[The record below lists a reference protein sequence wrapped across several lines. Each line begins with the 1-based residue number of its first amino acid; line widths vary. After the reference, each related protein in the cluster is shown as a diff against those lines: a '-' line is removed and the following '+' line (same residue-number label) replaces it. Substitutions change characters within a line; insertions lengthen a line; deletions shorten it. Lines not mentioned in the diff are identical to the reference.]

1 MNNDKVDWHGNFVAV
16 ATPFDRHGAIDDK
29 AFQANIELL
38 IEEGA
43 DGIVVAGCTGEAW
56 ALEPE
61 ERLQLT
67 RLARAAASNRP
78 VVLGTTTVMP
88 AKSLSLS
95 KAAIEAGADGVLLM
109 PPYYAVIKER
119 EIEAYFKHVSDG
131 LRAPIFL
138 YNMPKRTGI
147 NMPPAFLARLAELE
161 WIVALK
167 QSSNDF
173 VELQQT
179 LAQCADQMSVFAGHS
194 AERGFA
200 AVILGCPGFVSSM
213 EAQVMGAEAIGL
225 YRLAM
230 ERDMTEGRR
239 VQQRTLAL
247 DKGMRA
253 VGTFPANMK
262 AAMNLLG
269 RPGGYCREP
278 LLDLNQAERAEVG
291 RVLAWLGLLED
302 ERKTA

>member
-1 MNNDKVDWHGNFVAV
+1 MNKGKVDWRGNFVAV
-16 ATPFDRHGAIDDK
+16 ATPFDRDGAIDDK

-38 IEEGA
+38 IAERA

-56 ALEPE
+56 SLEPD
-61 ERLQLT
+61 ERLHLT
-67 RLARAAASNRP
+67 RLARAAAAERP
-78 VVLGTTTVMP
+78 VVLGTTTAM
-88 AKSLSLS
+88 ASKSLSLS
-95 KAAIEAGADGVLLM
+95 SAAIEAGADGVLLM
-109 PPYYAVIKER
+109 PPYYSVIKER
-119 EIEAYFKHVSDG
+119 EIEAYFKHISDG
-131 LRAPIFL
+131 LKAPIFL

-147 NMPPAFLARLAELE
+147 NMAPSFLARLSDLE

-173 VELQQT
+173 VELEQT
-179 LAQCADQMSVFAGHS
+179 LALCGDKISVFAGHS

-225 YRLAM
+225 YRLAI
-230 ERDMTEGRR
+230 ERDMSAGRR

-262 AAMNLLG
+262 AAMNMLG
-269 RPGGYCREP
+269 RPGGYCRPP
-278 LLDLNQAERAEVG
+278 LLDLNQTERAQVE
-291 RVLAWLGLLED
+291 RLLTSLGLRD
-302 ERKTA
+302 DQRKIA